1 MNAPSVMQILRFSL
15 LLVAVISYGSLHS
28 SNTVATELDKKAVG
42 KFLRT
47 FCAECH
53 GDETQEGERR
63 LDQFKL
69 PIKTVAQL
77 ITADEIID
85 QLTLKSMPPS
95 DAPQPDDQQRVKLI
109 THLRGAIAEAR
120 GRFDSTGGRTVIR
133 RLSNREYENTMAALF
148 NRRVDT
154 LGLTAD
160 FPKDGTSNHIDTIG
174 ETLVTSGFLL
184 DEYFQAASRMVDL
197 RLGKPPTEEKQWH
210 FTNNFRQYEELS
222 GSHKSVF
229 NYNFLCL

>member
-69 PIKTVAQL
+69 PIKTVALL

-85 QLTLKSMPPS
+85 QLTLKSPTFES
-95 DAPQPDDQQRVKLI
+95 
-109 THLRGAIAEAR
+109 G
-120 GRFDSTGGRTVIR
+120 IR
-133 RLSNREYENTMAALF
+133 KY
-148 NRRVDT
+148 
-154 LGLTAD
+154 
-160 FPKDGTSNHIDTIG
+160 DGC
-174 ETLVTSGFLL
+174 LVQSP
-184 DEYFQAASRMVDL
+184 R
-197 RLGKPPTEEKQWH
+197 
-210 FTNNFRQYEELS
+210 
-222 GSHKSVF
+222 
-229 NYNFLCL
+229 